1 MENIEFNFKN
11 FDYLFFMELKEK
23 QLSLGIIEVDKKELK
38 DISDREKELFISN
51 IADVD
56 YETLYK
62 LETNV
67 NPRALIEIIKFIN
80 KTVYIYCDSK
90 QTKDFLFHNFN
101 KNDYDIKLQ
110 FKIKI

>member
-23 QLSLGIIEVDKKELK
+23 QLNVGIIEVDKKEFK
-38 DISDREKELFISN
+38 GISDREKELYISH
-51 IADVD
+51 IVDID
-56 YETLYK
+56 YEVLYK

-67 NPRALIEIIKFIN
+67 NPRSLVEIIKFIN
-80 KTVYIYCDSK
+80 RATYLYCDTK
-90 QTKDFLFHNFN
+90 QTKDFLFHNLN
-101 KNDYDIKLQ
+101 KNDYEIKLQ